1 MARHIMC
8 VHSPGTVLDG
18 FHLPQASTALCA
30 QLSALPHQESC
41 EDHSPTLYFISWRL
55 FQALMTSD
63 TAVQEEGTLPTAS
76 SQPEYLAAPNAA
88 PAAGPAGIIEIIE
101 AIPVPTPSIGPILE
115 ISAAPTSGPAS
126 GPAAGPI
133 EGILIGPGIIIAPST
148 GPAAGPLEGILFNSE
163 IPVPNLANAEA
174 APDEPADYNI
184 PDTPNPAGQSGK
196 VQDPTTTDQPVP
208 MNPSAGTGNGDDDS
222 LRH

>member
-1 MARHIMC
+1 M
-8 VHSPGTVLDG
+8 
-18 FHLPQASTALCA
+18 
-30 QLSALPHQESC
+30 
-41 EDHSPTLYFISWRL
+41 
-55 FQALMTSD
+55 
-63 TAVQEEGTLPTAS
+63 AVQEEGTLPTVS

-88 PAAGPAGIIEIIE
+88 PAAGPAEIIEIIE
-101 AIPVPTPSIGPILE
+101 AIPVPTPSIGPFLE
-115 ISAAPTSGPAS
+115 ISAAPNSGPAL
-126 GPAAGPI
+126 GPATGPI
-133 EGILIGPGIIIAPST
+133 DGILVGPGIIIAPST
-148 GPAAGPLEGILFNSE
+148 GPAAGPLEGILFDSE

-184 PDTPNPAGQSGK
+184 PNTPDPAGQSDK